1 CSFSGSP
8 LTPLGQPCLARAGPA
23 PAAIEVTGAWH
34 NLRLLTL
41 LQPQP
46 QGHPRG
52 LPAQPHIP
60 TDAPRTQRFPLILSS
75 RAGLE
80 HRGREEPLGQGRARF
95 HSGCFSNTCREKLCR
110 LTKSSQAVGQSRQ
123 IMIDK
128 HKSEVHV
135 VEDQMWHQSCDTDGN
150 KKVNL
155 DEGISC
161 LSHAKIRK
169 EQVTIR
175 EEKETVTELLPG
187 QPVLGLGCRSSV
199 LGCTAPAAARELGE
213 QHQDLGHCTT
223 GQATCL
229 CQSIKAPTTS
239 SQESFKTNLFN
250 FYHSLILADGKET
263 TIHLLKD
270 IPKRYYFALEEGR
283 VLAPFSITVTP
294 CDVPIEW
301 SILVYKSPPG
311 KATPGHHDTQEVS
324 KSQKASSIVST
335 IFNYK
340 GNSVETYMGMS
351 SHSALY
357 LLEFLSTERDTHIT
371 VYLTT
376 DTTSGLL
383 YPELPADPRIDII
396 GIGHTTVTLT
406 WKHSPSVLQHKES
419 IQYCLLVNEKH
430 NYKSFTQYYFDV
442 FIVNLLTNASAA
454 YTGTFARTLEEP
466 GPKVT
471 ELKDGK
477 VIHVVLDGKKQ
488 KFYSLQYQ
496 ARHKKILLTFQLC
509 RGQIRVHITRNG
521 KTVASENLSG
531 LRYFSLKGKLLDT
544 YLVQLRSTEEFNSS
558 VKVQASPHFHKP
570 LFPLLPESL
579 KIKSFSKLRTC
590 RSVTIAWLGTQ
601 EESKYCVY
609 RKRIEEEQIWRELQ
623 SADRCSGPES
633 RHKSEKVLCKYFYD
647 LNLQRAVTTETI
659 KGLEA
664 GTLYLFDVYLFGP
677 SGIPVRYH
685 SKVVKTRKKF
695 SDIYIVD
702 EFHLDA
708 LQLTVITTITEEEQ
722 EDLSSCRGKQRACN
736 CCNALLRSE
745 RRCMSAALP
754 PQPRTP
760 EGALRLQEQLISNKY
775 FSEFHDISLI
785 Q

>member
-1 CSFSGSP
+1 LKMSWFWLYLP
-8 LTPLGQPCLARAGPA
+8 L
-23 PAAIEVTGAWH
+23 H
-34 NLRLLTL
+34 LLM
-41 LQPQP
+41 
-46 QGHPRG
+46 
-52 LPAQPHIP
+52 A
-60 TDAPRTQRFPLILSS
+60 
-75 RAGLE
+75 
-80 HRGREEPLGQGRARF
+80 
-95 HSGCFSNTCREKLCR
+95 
-110 LTKSSQAVGQSRQ
+110 
-123 IMIDK
+123 
-128 HKSEVHV
+128 
-135 VEDQMWHQSCDTDGN
+135 
-150 KKVNL
+150 
-155 DEGISC
+155 SC
-161 LSHAKIRK
+161 LCH
-169 EQVTIR
+169 
-175 EEKETVTELLPG
+175 
-187 QPVLGLGCRSSV
+187 
-199 LGCTAPAAARELGE
+199 
-213 QHQDLGHCTT
+213 
-223 GQATCL
+223 
-229 CQSIKAPTTS
+229 SIKAPTTS
-239 SQESFKTNLFN
+239 SQQSFKSNLFN

-270 IPKRYYFALEEGR
+270 IPKRYYFVLEEGR
-283 VLAPFSITVTP
+283 ALAPFSITVTP

-301 SILVYKSPPG
+301 SILVYKPPPG
-311 KATPGHHDTQEVS
+311 KAVPGDHDTQEVS
-324 KSQKASSIVST
+324 KSHKASSMVST

-376 DTTSGLL
+376 DTTSGHL
-383 YPELPADPRIDII
+383 YPELPGDPRIDVI
-396 GIGHTTVTLT
+396 GIGHTTVTLA
-406 WKHSPSVLQHKES
+406 WKHSPSVLQHSEG

-430 NYKSFTQYYFDV
+430 NYKSLCAAETAIRSSGMKLPPTVALSLSPYLLEPQQVMILSNSELSIINKVSNGEVRQVCMGTKNTYTVPNLSPSTQYYFDV

-466 GPKVT
+466 EPKVT

-477 VIHVVLDGKKQ
+477 VVHVVLDGKKQ

-496 ARHKKILLTFQLC
+496 ARHKKIHFTFQLC
-509 RGQIRVHITRNG
+509 QGQIRVHITRNG

-544 YLVQLRSTEEFNSS
+544 YSVQLRSTEESNSS
-558 VKVQASPHFHKP
+558 VKVLASPHFHKP

-609 RKRIEEEQIWRELQ
+609 RKRIEEDQIWRELQ

-685 SKVVKTRKKF
+685 SKVVRTRKK
-695 SDIYIVD
+695 
-702 EFHLDA
+702 
-708 LQLTVITTITEEEQ
+708 
-722 EDLSSCRGKQRACN
+722 C
-736 CCNALLRSE
+736 
-745 RRCMSAALP
+745 
-754 PQPRTP
+754 
-760 EGALRLQEQLISNKY
+760 
-775 FSEFHDISLI
+775 
-785 Q
+785 